1 VSSLYAIIISH
12 KGQYLKINATTPNL
26 SFDGFNKKLI
36 GVLSILILL
45 GLILLF
51 MKEDPGGKTY
61 SGYRN
66 L

>member
-12 KGQYLKINATTPNL
+12 KGQYLKINVTTPNL

-45 GLILLF
+45 GLSLLF
-51 MKEDPGGKTY
+51 MKEDPCGKIC
-61 SGYRN
+61 SG
-66 L
+66 